1 MPMCANFA
9 FIATTCPPWPWKLK
23 PRNWIGILNKTVRWR
38 HPASQRQ
45 LNAAAVAQLQT
56 RLYMKLISKFYG
68 SLAIPLL
75 RDGKTKIKIFRLP
88 PSAGEIWVQ
97 LLAMVVRIPFA
108 HPNFLIRPSPRGVEI
123 LGGNAP
129 WRKKSAQLLAI
140 RPLLSESDPCK

>member
-1 MPMCANFA
+1 MPLCANFA

-75 RDGKTKIKIFRLP
+75 RDGKTKIKIFRLL